1 MQLALRYG
9 TMFDT
14 EIFVTDSGY
23 FTAERDGASVL
34 ASEFCAESG
43 ALLALCGALSEI
55 APAKRYT
62 LHAPCGIKMPAI
74 LGAGETVQNGML
86 LPVSA
91 RAGRLA
97 GLKNAYIGITL
108 G

>member
-1 MQLALRYG
+1 M
-9 TMFDT
+9 
-14 EIFVTDSGY
+14 
-23 FTAERDGASVL
+23 TAEGEGGSVV
-34 ASEFCAESG
+34 AANSEAESG
-43 ALLALCGALSEI
+43 ALPALCGALSET

-62 LHAPCGIKMPAI
+62 LHAPCGMEVPVVFGK
-74 LGAGETVQNGML
+74 GETVQNGML